1 MMHDEHNTT
10 KAPRWPVI
18 DAARGAAL
26 LAMFVFHIGWDL
38 SFFGLAPQTL
48 ETDPRFHAFG
58 HTIAACFI
66 GLAGVGLALAA
77 RHGVDWSQALRRIAK
92 IGAAALG
99 ITIATYF
106 IFPDSYIFFG
116 ILHLI
121 AVAGLLCLPL
131 IAAPSWLVALVA
143 VIALAM
149 PLFVGGPAFNGDALL
164 WLGLGTK
171 IPLTNDWRP
180 LLPWLG
186 VMLIG
191 LLLGR
196 MILARG
202 LPAPLADWR
211 PVTAPA
217 KALVLGGRHTLLLY
231 LVHQP
236 IFIGI
241 VFVIS
246 ILVGPRYTASIA
258 TFRATCEQQC
268 VTSGGQVAL
277 CARACGCIADGSEA
291 QGIGGAVAQNRLSSE
306 QRQKFDAITKVCI
319 RREPVAP

>member
-1 MMHDEHNTT
+1 MMQDENI
-10 KAPRWPVI
+10 AISPPRWPVI
-18 DAARGAAL
+18 DAARGVAL

-58 HTIAACFI
+58 HAIAAAFI
-66 GLAGVGLALAA
+66 GLAGVGLTLAS
-77 RHGVDWSQALRRIAK
+77 RHGVDWRKALRRIAM

-99 ITIATYF
+99 VTVATYF

-121 AVAGLLCLPL
+121 AVAGLLCLPF

-143 VIALAM
+143 VIALVL
-149 PLFVGGPAFNGDALL
+149 PLFVGGPAFDHDALL
-164 WLGLGTK
+164 WLGLGAK

-180 LLPWLG
+180 LLPWFG

-196 MILARG
+196 IILARG
-202 LPAPLADWR
+202 LPAPLANWR
-211 PVTAPA
+211 PVSKPA

-236 IFIGI
+236 IFIGVI
-241 VFVIS
+241 FVIS

-277 CARACGCIADGSEA
+277 CARACGCIAEGSEA
-291 QGIGGAVAQNRLSSE
+291 QGIGSAVAQNRLSSE
-306 QRQKFDAITKVCI
+306 QRQKFDAITKTCI
-319 RREPVAP
+319 RREPIAP